1 MTNIYKITNIVNG
14 NIYIG
19 KTINNINDRWKEH
32 IYSAISKDKDGNCP
46 LHCAIRKYGKEN
58 FLIELID
65 RCEDFDS
72 SNKEKYWI
80 KYYDSYNNGYN
91 ATLGGDGNP
100 LYDREYIKKLWD
112 DGLSNKEIREIIGCD
127 KKVIR
132 KTLYSY
138 GITKEELYKR
148 RGKNIEKDIDKD
160 YLKELWDEE
169 LTLTQ
174 IAEIFNVEQKTIMR
188 RLEKIGI
195 DSNQRHNRYYDSLL
209 KVHWSVILNL
219 YKEGKTISEIRK
231 ITGCGFNSIEKTIIR
246 HRDYLKDKNEVRTM
260 ADLLD

>member
-19 KTINNINDRWKEH
+19 KTINDINDRWKEH
-32 IYSAISKDKDGNCP
+32 VCSAISKDKDGNCP

-65 RCEDFDS
+65 RCEDFNS

-100 LYDREYIKKLWD
+100 LYDREYIKKLWE
-112 DGLSNKEIREIIGCD
+112 DGLSNKEICDEIGCE
-127 KKVIR
+127 KGVVR
-132 KTLYSY
+132 KALYAN
-138 GITKEELYKR
+138 GVTKEELLKR
-148 RGKNIEKDIDKD
+148 KAEKSVKIIIDEEILNK
-160 YLKELWDEE
+160 LWYEDE

-174 IAEIFNVEQKTIMR
+174 MANKLNIGEKTLAKK
-188 RLEKIGI
+188 LEKIGVNSI
-195 DSNQRHNRYYDSLL
+195 QRHNRYYDSLL
-209 KVHWSVILNL
+209 NVHWSIIMDL
-219 YKEGKTISEIRK
+219 YKQGKTTTEIRN
-231 ITGCGFNSIEKTIIR
+231 ITGCGFNSIEKTYNR
-246 HRDYLKDKNEVRTM
+246 HKDYLNN
-260 ADLLD
+260 